1 MPTAE
6 PLVDF
11 AALSRPLPDAN
22 PAAEE
27 NFFLA
32 NQNRYQYLRL
42 GKDPDDLG
50 KPDQAPY
57 WPRLLQESK
66 AALASKSKHLAIAAN
81 LAEALVAVHGFP
93 GVRDGLKLIRTLI
106 ADECWPI
113 IVPEAKRPADVA
125 HRIRL
130 LNALGTEGTAT
141 GANYPTK
148 IRSVALFGPLSCQ
161 DGLDSHPGFEAA
173 VKAATLEQ
181 CQALVD
187 DVTAAADEFKQLDAA
202 LTKRYQDAVE
212 ADARERIP
220 QEAARRQANGQP
232 ELPAA
237 ELEALCR
244 TQAERNA
251 TPPAIAKIGTALA
264 DCLDMVRRVM
274 NTKPQPT
281 ISASTATQPGAA
293 AAPPAPVVTRETIF
307 ADIER
312 LAGELERLEP
322 GSALPMLMR
331 KISALGTMPFP
342 QLVEEM
348 TKQQRLVDFI
358 KPAAK

>member
-6 PLVDF
+6 PLLDF
-11 AALSRPLPDAN
+11 AALTRPLPVAN
-22 PAAEE
+22 PADEE
-27 NFFLA
+27 HFYLA

-57 WPRLLQESK
+57 WPRLLQETK
-66 AALASKSKHLAIAAN
+66 IALASKSKHLAIAAN
-81 LAEALVAVHGFP
+81 LAEALVAVHGFS
-93 GVRDGLKLIRTLI
+93 GVRDGLHLMRVLI

-125 HRIRL
+125 QRIRL
-130 LNALGTEGTAT
+130 VNALGTEGTAT

-148 IRSVALFGPLSCQ
+148 IRSIALFGPLSCQ
-161 DGLDSHPGFEAA
+161 DGLDAHPGFEAA
-173 VKAATLEQ
+173 MKAATVEQ
-181 CQALVD
+181 CQALLD
-187 DVTAAADEFKQLDAA
+187 DIAAAADEFKQLDAA
-202 LTKRYQDAVE
+202 LKKRYQDAVD
-212 ADARERIP
+212 ADTRERVP

-244 TQAERNA
+244 SAAERNA
-251 TPPAIAKIGTALA
+251 TPPAIAKIGTALNE
-264 DCLDMVRRVM
+264 CLDIVQRVL
-274 NTKPQPT
+274 NTKPVAT
-281 ISASTATQPGAA
+281 ISAAATTPGGT
-293 AAPPAPVVTRETIF
+293 AAPPPPPVVTRETIF

-312 LAGELERLEP
+312 LASELERLEP
-322 GSALPMLMR
+322 SSALPMLMR
-331 KISALGTMPFP
+331 KVAGLGTMPFP